1 MKIYFLTNLTNTN
14 NEILLYIDT
23 TQQEI
28 ENTKINI
35 QSVDT
40 AILIHNPQSNSWVSN
55 NTLWTKI
62 PNTQKI
68 YKLKILNDINTK
80 NEMYITIL
88 NSSTGEVIKS
98 KDFTIYTNAYYSQE
112 YISKINKII
121 QLQKSEE
128 PIIQYTAPTTNTG
141 HIHSLLNTNFN
152 TYLSLSI
159 FLLAVVLGI
168 ISKKYKMLELMNAKY
183 DQTVNKLDTYI
194 DSMLCNIWDFFFTRD
209 YSE

>member
-1 MKIYFLTNLTNTN
+1 MKIYFLTNITNMN
-14 NEILLYIDT
+14 NEILLYIAA
-23 TQQEI
+23 TQQEL

-40 AILIHNPQSNSWVSN
+40 AILIHNSQSNSWISN
-55 NTLWTKI
+55 TTLWTKI

-80 NEMYITIL
+80 NELYVTIL

-112 YISKINKII
+112 YLAKTNENI
-121 QLQKSEE
+121 QLQKGEE
-128 PIIQYTAPTTNTG
+128 PIIHYTSPTANTG

-168 ISKKYKMLELMNAKY
+168 ISKKYKMLELIDAKY
-183 DQTVNKLDTYI
+183 EQTVNKLDTYI
-194 DSMLCNIWDFFFTRD
+194 DGMLCNIWDFFFTGN